1 MALPALL
8 RSRRAV
14 FGVLFVVLAI
24 AAAAVAMNAGGGTV
38 PNATTVAVTQG
49 DFIDYIQ
56 IRGDI
61 RPAKSIVLNA
71 PLQSGGDLQITRLVK
86 NGASVKKGDVLV
98 EFDATSLEQ
107 RLAERKSDLKSAEG
121 EIAQLQAQQKINAEE
136 RKTQLMRAQYDVD
149 RAKLDLGKRDLVS
162 QIEYEEAKLALADA
176 EQKQKE
182 TQAKVRSTEAGAEAD
197 LVGKQRKRNK
207 ALFDVERTQAAID
220 ALRLRAPA
228 DGTVNILEN
237 PRTSSMFGGG
247 GVEFRE
253 GDRAWAGASIL
264 ELPDLSSI
272 HLEARLDESDR
283 GRLKVGQQAIVKI
296 EAVPGKDF
304 TARVDLISVLARV
317 DFSSGWPPVRNFDLG
332 LVLDNPDPRIRPG
345 MTATARIAAD
355 RMPNVTLVPSEA
367 IFQKDGRPVVYRLN
381 GSKFDE
387 QPIEIV
393 RRGREQAAVSAG
405 VRAGDQLAVRR
416 PDAQFI
422 RRKG

>member
-1 MALPALL
+1 MSIL
-8 RSRRAV
+8 RNRR
-14 FGVLFVVLAI
+14 VLGAAAAIVVI
-24 AAAAVAMNAGGGTV
+24 AAAGIAMNARTGSI
-38 PNATTVAVTQG
+38 PNVTTAEVTGG

-61 RPAKSIVLNA
+61 RPAKSIVLAA
-71 PLQSGGDLQITRLVK
+71 PLQAGGEMQIVKLVK
-86 NGASVKKGDVLV
+86 NASPVKKGDIVV
-98 EFDATSLEQ
+98 EFDATSLNQ
-107 RLAERKSDLKSAEG
+107 RLMERRSELKTAEG
-121 EIAQLQAQQKINAEE
+121 EIAQTLAQHKITAELQATA
-136 RKTQLMRAQYDVD
+136 LMKAKYDVE

-162 QIEYEEAKLALADA
+162 KIEYEGAKLSLGDA
-176 EQKQKE
+176 EQRLKE
-182 TQAKVRSTEAGAEAD
+182 VEAKATSTLAAAEAE
-197 LVGKQRKRNK
+197 LTGKKRRRDK
-207 ALFDVERTQAAID
+207 AQYDVDRALASIAA
-220 ALRLRAPA
+220 LQLRAPA
-228 DGTVNILEN
+228 DGIVNILQN
-237 PRTSSMFGGG
+237 PRSGGPFGGG

-283 GRLKVGQQAIVKI
+283 GRLKIGQAASVKI

-304 TARVDLISVLARV
+304 AAKVELISVLARV

-332 LVLDNPDPRIRPG
+332 LILDERDPRIRPG
-345 MTATARIAAD
+345 MSATARIAAD
-355 RMPNVTLVPSEA
+355 RLPNSTLVPAEA

-405 VRAGDQLAVRR
+405 VKVGDKLAVRR
-416 PDAQFI
+416 PEAELI

>member
-1 MALPALL
+1 MTASTLL
-8 RSRRAV
+8 TPTRAIAV
-14 FGVLFVVLAI
+14 IVIVLA
-24 AAAAVAMNAGGGTV
+24 AVAGGVVAMNAGGGV
-38 PNATTVAVTQG
+38 PNITTVTVTHG
-49 DFIDYIQ
+49 DFVDYIQ

-61 RPAKSIVLNA
+61 RPAKSIVLAA
-71 PLQSGGDLQITRLVK
+71 PLQSGGDLQITKLVK
-86 NGASVKKGDVLV
+86 NGAAVKKGDLLV
-98 EFDATSLEQ
+98 EFDATTLEQ
-107 RLAERKSDLKSAEG
+107 RLAERRSDLKSAEG
-121 EIAQLQAQQKINAEE
+121 EIEQLQAQQKINAEE
-136 RKTQLMRAQYDVD
+136 RKTQLLKARYDVD
-149 RAKLDLGKRDLVS
+149 RAKLDLGKRDLIS
-162 QIEYEEAKLALADA
+162 EIEFQEAKLALADA
-176 EQKQKE
+176 EQRFKE
-182 TQAKVRSTEAGAEAD
+182 TEAKVKSTDTAAEAD
-197 LVGKQRKRNK
+197 LIARRRKRDK
-207 ALFDVERTQAAID
+207 AQFDVDRTERAIE

-228 DGTVNILEN
+228 DGTVNILTN
-237 PRTSSMFGGG
+237 PRTGGTFGGG
-247 GVEFRE
+247 EVEFRE

-264 ELPDLSSI
+264 ELPDLTSI

-283 GRLKVGQQAIVKI
+283 GRLKVGQQAVVKI

-355 RMPNVTLVPSEA
+355 RMPDATLVPAEA

-393 RRGREQAAVSAG
+393 RRGREQAAVSSG
-405 VRAGDQLAVRR
+405 VTTGDKLAVRR
-416 PDAQFI
+416 PEADLI

>member
-1 MALPALL
+1 
-8 RSRRAV
+8 V
-14 FGVLFVVLAI
+14 H
-24 AAAAVAMNAGGGTV
+24 
-38 PNATTVAVTQG
+38 
-49 DFIDYIQ
+49 
-56 IRGDI
+56 
-61 RPAKSIVLNA
+61 
-71 PLQSGGDLQITRLVK
+71 
-86 NGASVKKGDVLV
+86 
-98 EFDATSLEQ
+98 
-107 RLAERKSDLKSAEG
+107 
-121 EIAQLQAQQKINAEE
+121 
-136 RKTQLMRAQYDVD
+136 
-149 RAKLDLGKRDLVS
+149 
-162 QIEYEEAKLALADA
+162 
-176 EQKQKE
+176 
-182 TQAKVRSTEAGAEAD
+182 STDTAAEAD
-197 LVGKQRKRNK
+197 LVGKQRKSTK
-207 ALFDVERTQAAID
+207 AQFDVDRTVAAIE

-237 PRTSSMFGGG
+237 PRTGGMFGGG

-253 GDRAWAGASIL
+253 GDRAWAGAGIL

-283 GRLKVGQQAIVKI
+283 GRLKVSQQAIVRI

-355 RMPNVTLVPSEA
+355 RMPDATLVPSEA
-367 IFQKDGRPVVYRLN
+367 IFQKDGRPVVYRLK

-405 VRAGDQLAVRR
+405 VSAGDKLAVRR
-416 PDAQFI
+416 PDPELI

>member
-1 MALPALL
+1 MRFL
-8 RSRRAV
+8 RSRRGLAV
-14 FGVLFVVLAI
+14 IAVVVILVAAGV
-24 AAAAVAMNAGGGTV
+24 VAMKAVGGTI
-38 PNATTVAVTQG
+38 PNATTVAVTHG
-49 DFIDYIQ
+49 DFVDYIQ

-71 PLQSGGDLQITRLVK
+71 PLQSGGDLQITKLVK
-86 NGASVKKGDVLV
+86 NGATVKKGDLLV
-98 EFDATSLEQ
+98 EFDATTLEQ

-121 EIAQLQAQQKINAEE
+121 EIEQLQAQQRINAEE
-136 RKTQLMRAQYDVD
+136 RQTQLLKAQYDVD

-182 TQAKVRSTEAGAEAD
+182 TQAKVKSTEAGAEAD
-197 LVGKQRKRNK
+197 LVGKRRKRDK
-207 ALFDVERTQAAID
+207 AQFDVERTQAAID
-220 ALRLRAPA
+220 QLRLRAPA

-237 PRTSSMFGGG
+237 PRTGSMFGGG

-253 GDRAWAGASIL
+253 GDRAWAGAGIL

-283 GRLKVGQQAIVKI
+283 GRLKVNQAAIVKI

-332 LVLDNPDPRIRPG
+332 LVLESPDPRIRPG

-355 RMPNVTLVPSEA
+355 RLPNTTLVPAEA

-405 VRAGDQLAVRR
+405 VSAGDKLAVRR
-416 PDAQFI
+416 PDAELI

>member
-1 MALPALL
+1 MTA
-8 RSRRAV
+8 RRKR
-14 FGVLFVVLAI
+14 GVIAAI
-24 AAAAVAMNAGGGTV
+24 AIVMAIGGAGIAMNARTASV
-38 PNATTVAVTQG
+38 PNVTTAAVTRG

-61 RPAKSIVLNA
+61 RPAKSLVLAA
-71 PLQSGGDLQITRLVK
+71 PLQAGGELQIVKLVK
-86 NGASVKKGDVLV
+86 NGAAVKKGDVLV
-98 EFDATSLEQ
+98 EFDGTSLAQ
-107 RLAERKSDLKSAEG
+107 RLMERRSELKTAEG
-121 EIAQLQAQQKINAEE
+121 EIEQVLAQQKITAEQ
-136 RKTQLMRAQYDVD
+136 RQTDLTKATYDVA

-162 QIEYEEAKLALADA
+162 KIEYESAKLSLADA
-176 EQKQKE
+176 EQRLKE
-182 TQAKVRSTEAGAEAD
+182 MEAKILSNKAAAEAE
-197 LVGKQRKRNK
+197 LVGKKRRRDK
-207 ALFDVERTQAAID
+207 AQFDVERTEQSIA
-220 ALRLRAPA
+220 ALRLLAPA

-237 PRTSSMFGGG
+237 PRSGGPFGG

-283 GRLKVGQQAIVKI
+283 GRLKVGQVATVKI

-304 TARVDLISVLARV
+304 TAKVDLISVLARV

-332 LVLDNPDPRIRPG
+332 LILDEKDTRIRPG

-355 RMPNVTLVPSEA
+355 RLPNVTLVPAEA
-367 IFQKDGRPVVYRLN
+367 IFQKDGHPIVYRLN

-387 QPIEIV
+387 QQIEIV

-405 VRAGDQLAVRR
+405 VNPGDKLAARR
-416 PDAQFI
+416 PEPELI